1 MGDPIEATAIHN
13 VFGEGRTA
21 SAPLYL
27 GSVKSNLG
35 HLENASGLAS
45 VIKGAMMLEK
55 GFILP
60 NANFQKANENI
71 PLAKWNMK
79 VGEDVGHKK

>member
-1 MGDPIEATAIHN
+1 MGDPIEATAIHK

-21 SAPLYL
+21 RAPLYM

-60 NANFQKANENI
+60 NVNFQKPNEDI
-71 PLAKWNMK
+71 PLAMWNMK
-79 VGEDVGHKK
+79 VKENFGRRE